1 MEDQREQRVMKKLRD
16 SILFRLATSNP
27 SVSINSTHVSF
38 IEHRLRSQFKSFH
51 TPTHP
56 PYAFMI
62 KRAIVK
68 LNEEGGSTQEAISE
82 FIRREYED
90 LPLAH
95 VRILDIHLRKLCL
108 VGDLVCTENGR
119 WFKHQVKQNNTN
131 LGHILSCRSSREAL
145 PS

>member
-16 SILFRLATSNP
+16 SILFRIATSNP

-56 PYAFMI
+56 PYAFVYD

-108 VGDLVCTENGR
+108 VGDLVY
-119 WFKHQVKQNNTN
+119 
-131 LGHILSCRSSREAL
+131 
-145 PS
+145 